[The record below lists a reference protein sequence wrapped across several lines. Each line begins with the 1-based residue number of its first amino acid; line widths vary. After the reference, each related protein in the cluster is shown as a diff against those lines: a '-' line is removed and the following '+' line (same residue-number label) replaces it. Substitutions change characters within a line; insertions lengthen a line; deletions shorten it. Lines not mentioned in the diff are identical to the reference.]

1 MWGSWMSLKLWQRVM
16 IGLVLGAVIGLGLRY
31 GVGVAGGSDIANTYF
46 KPVGDGFVRL
56 IRMLVVP
63 LIFTTLVSGVTAM
76 GDPKKLGSLGGTA
89 IGLYFVTTWFAVSL
103 GLFFGTLF
111 QPGAGVDYSGADA
124 GSVSAIEGKLGA
136 AGEAGGVVDRLLA
149 IIPENPA
156 EALVTTDVLG
166 IIFFAIFFG
175 IGILRA
181 GEMGKAAGDAISAA
195 ADAMLKVTELVMEAA
210 PYGVLALMTWVMAT
224 QGLGVLDNL
233 LRLALALYL
242 ACALHIIVIYGG
254 LIKVILRLPLVRFFR
269 GIADAQAVA
278 FSTASSSATLPVTI
292 AVASDNLGIKKAV
305 ASSVL
310 PLGATINMDGT
321 ACYLGLI
328 ALFAAQAVGVDLSF
342 GDYVMVAL
350 TATLASIG
358 AAGIPSASL
367 LLAMSVFS
375 VVGVPA
381 ESGVLVIA
389 FIFPFDRLLDMMRTL
404 TNVTGD
410 LAVASAVAKFQGEL
424 DEDVF
429 RTPAVV

>member
-1 MWGSWMSLKLWQRVM
+1 MWRTWMNMKLWQRVL
-16 IGLVLGAVIGLGLRY
+16 IGLGLGAVIGLGLRY
-31 GVGVAGGSDIANTYF
+31 GMGADAGGEVANTYF

-63 LIFTTLVSGVTAM
+63 LIFTTLVAGVTAM
-76 GDPKKLGSLGGTA
+76 GNPKKLGSLGGTA
-89 IGLYFVTTWFAVSL
+89 IGLYFLTTWFAVSL
-103 GLFFGTLF
+103 GLVMGTLL

-124 GSVSAIEGKLGA
+124 ASVSVVEGRIGA
-136 AGEAGGVVDRLLA
+136 AEGSGSLVDRLLN
-149 IIPENPA
+149 IIPTNPI
-156 EALVTTDVLG
+156 EAMAQMDVLA

-181 GEMGKAAGDAISAA
+181 GDAGRAVGGVIESA

-233 LRLALALYL
+233 LRLALALYI
-242 ACALHIIVIYGG
+242 ACIIHIALIYGG
-254 LIKVILRLPLVRFFR
+254 LIKVVLRLPLVRFFR

-292 AVASDNLGIKKAV
+292 AVASDNLGIKRAV

-328 ALFAAQAVGVDLSF
+328 ALFAAQAIGIEVSM
-342 GDYVMVAL
+342 GDYVLIAL
-350 TATLASIG
+350 TASLASIG

-375 VVGVPA
+375 VIGVPP

-389 FIFPFDRLLDMMRTL
+389 FIFPFDRLLDMMRTM

-410 LAVASAVAKFQGEL
+410 LAVASVVAKFQGEL
-424 DEDVF
+424 DEETF